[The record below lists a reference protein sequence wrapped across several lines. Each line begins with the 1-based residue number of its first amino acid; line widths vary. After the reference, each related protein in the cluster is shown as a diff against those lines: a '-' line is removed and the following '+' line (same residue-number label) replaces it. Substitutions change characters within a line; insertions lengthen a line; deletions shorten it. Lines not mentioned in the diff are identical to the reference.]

1 MPQPRKPQPAPT
13 VIASWHLSYTP
24 RLPQPS
30 RGIRRV
36 LRIFRSGQNAAVN
49 FCTTPGKSATSG
61 TILARLEEFTREGV
75 MKNSELR
82 SDIHSIEPIPDSDRD
97 STGPQQMWIW
107 AGANI
112 APVNWALGALGIIL
126 KLGLW
131 ENIGVIVFGN
141 IIGCAIFAAFT
152 VMGHKTGVNQMV
164 LSRSAFGR
172 RGAYLPSLLM
182 FLMTLCWIGVNT
194 YFPVKISIA
203 ILGQF
208 GIPES
213 LLTTFIVMTIVMVI
227 QVVIGIYGFYAI
239 RTFEKYTVPVT
250 VAIMAL
256 MSVLAW
262 SQPGVVNWNLTSSL
276 PPGPHFAMLSLLTT
290 AIGVGWG
297 ISWVTWASDYSRFV
311 PRSVSSSSVF
321 WYSYVGMFV
330 PSVWLAILG
339 ATIASVTADTDPAKM
354 VSAVFGGVASLLVLL
369 MVLHGP
375 IATNILNVYSAA
387 LAALS
392 MGIRLSRTAL
402 ALIVGI
408 IGYLVTIYFVFAPS
422 FAKAFDNWMI
432 SLLLWM
438 SPWAGVILADF
449 FIKRKSKIDVAELYA
464 SPETSAYGDI
474 NWGAIIAF
482 LVGLAAGWSLEDGL
496 VPALQ
501 GPLSGLM
508 NGADLSWLAGI
519 VVAGGLY
526 LAIGGRTVPVSVV
539 AAATPKRPLEVPAT
553 ARGSGDFPALT

>member
-1 MPQPRKPQPAPT
+1 MTNP
-13 VIASWHLSYTP
+13 
-24 RLPQPS
+24 
-30 RGIRRV
+30 
-36 LRIFRSGQNAAVN
+36 
-49 FCTTPGKSATSG
+49 
-61 TILARLEEFTREGV
+61 
-75 MKNSELR
+75 ELR
-82 SDIHSIEPIPDSDRD
+82 SDLHSIEQIPEADRD

-112 APVNWALGALGIIL
+112 APVNWALGALGIVL

-131 ENIGVIVFGN
+131 ETIGVIVIGN
-141 IIGCAIFAAFT
+141 LFGCAIFAAFT

-182 FLMTLCWIGVNT
+182 FLMTLGWIGVNT
-194 YFPVKISIA
+194 YFPVKISMA

-208 GIPES
+208 GIPDS
-213 LLTTFIVMTIVMVI
+213 LVTTFIVITLVMVI

-250 VAIMAL
+250 VAIMVL

-262 SQPGVVNWNLTSSL
+262 SQPGVVNWNLASSL
-276 PPGPHFAMLSLLTT
+276 PPGAHLAMLTLLMS

-311 PRSVSSSSVF
+311 PRSVSSTSVF
-321 WYSYVGMFV
+321 WYSYIGMFV

-339 ATIASVTADTDPAKM
+339 ATIASVTLDTDPAKM

-408 IGYLVTIYFVFAPS
+408 AGYLVTIYFIFAPS

-438 SPWAGVILADF
+438 SPWAGVVMADF
-449 FIKRKSKIDVAELYA
+449 FIKRKSQINVAELYA

-474 NWGAIIAF
+474 NWGGIIAF
-482 LVGLAAGWSLEDGL
+482 LAGLVAGWSVQDGL

-501 GPLSGLM
+501 GPISGLLG
-508 NGADLSWLAGI
+508 GADLSWLFGI
-519 VVAGGLY
+519 VVSGVVY
-526 LAIGGRTVPVSVV
+526 LALGGRAV
-539 AAATPKRPLEVPAT
+539 AASSLAAT
-553 ARGSGDFPALT
+553 AAARK

>member
-1 MPQPRKPQPAPT
+1 MT
-13 VIASWHLSYTP
+13 
-24 RLPQPS
+24 
-30 RGIRRV
+30 
-36 LRIFRSGQNAAVN
+36 
-49 FCTTPGKSATSG
+49 
-61 TILARLEEFTREGV
+61 E
-75 MKNSELR
+75 SELR
-82 SDIHSIEPIPDSDRD
+82 ADTHSIEPIPDADRD
-97 STGPQQMWIW
+97 STGLQQMWIW

-131 ENIGVIVFGN
+131 ETIAVIVAGN
-141 IIGCAIFAAFT
+141 VVGCAIFAAFT

-164 LSRSAFGR
+164 LSRSAFGV
-172 RGAYLPSLLM
+172 RGAYLPSILM

-194 YFPVKISIA
+194 YFPVKISVA

-208 GIPES
+208 GVPDNWFVE
-213 LLTTFIVMTIVMVI
+213 M
-227 QVVIGIYGFYAI
+227 VVITLVMALQVGIGTYGFYAI

-250 VAIMAL
+250 VAIMVL

-262 SQPGVVNWNLTSSL
+262 SRPGVVDWSHASTL
-276 PPGPHFAMLSLLTT
+276 PPGAHLAMITLLMT

-321 WYSYVGMFV
+321 WYSYIGMYV
-330 PSVWLAILG
+330 PTVWLAILG
-339 ATIASVTADTDPAKM
+339 ATIASTTLDSDPAKM
-354 VSAVFGGVASLLVLL
+354 VSAVFGDAVGILVLL

-392 MGIRLSRTAL
+392 AGLNLSRVAL
-402 ALIVGI
+402 ASIVGVA
-408 IGYLVTIYFVFAPS
+408 GYLVTVYFIFAPS

-438 SPWAGVILADF
+438 SPWAGIVLADF
-449 FIKRKSKIDVAELYA
+449 FIKRKGQIDVAELYRDPA
-464 SPETSAYGDI
+464 ASAYGDI
-474 NWGAIIAF
+474 NWGGIIAF
-482 LVGLAAGWSLEDGL
+482 FAGLVAGWSLEDGL
-496 VPALQ
+496 VAPLQ
-501 GPLSGLM
+501 GPIATGLLG
-508 NGADLSWLAGI
+508 GADLSWLAGI

-526 LAIGGRTVPVSVV
+526 LALGGRTS
-539 AAATPKRPLEVPAT
+539 AAANPVASS
-553 ARGSGDFPALT
+553 AR

>member
-1 MPQPRKPQPAPT
+1 MT
-13 VIASWHLSYTP
+13 
-24 RLPQPS
+24 
-30 RGIRRV
+30 
-36 LRIFRSGQNAAVN
+36 
-49 FCTTPGKSATSG
+49 
-61 TILARLEEFTREGV
+61 
-75 MKNSELR
+75 NSELR

-112 APVNWALGALGIIL
+112 APVNWALGALGIVL

-131 ENIGVIVFGN
+131 ETIAVIVFGN

-182 FLMTLCWIGVNT
+182 FLMTLGWIGVNT
-194 YFPVKISIA
+194 YFPVKISMA
-203 ILGQF
+203 ILAQF
-208 GIPES
+208 GIPDTS
-213 LLTTFIVMTIVMVI
+213 VTTFIVMTVVMVI
-227 QVVIGIYGFYAI
+227 QVWIGLYGFYAI

-250 VAIMAL
+250 VVIMVV
-256 MSVLAW
+256 MSFLAW
-262 SQPGVVNWNLTSSL
+262 SQPGVVNWNLTSTL

-290 AIGVGWG
+290 AIGIGWG

-311 PRSVSSSSVF
+311 PRSASSASVF
-321 WYSYVGMFV
+321 WYSYVGMLV
-330 PSVWLAILG
+330 PSVWLAVLG
-339 ATIASVTADTDPAKM
+339 ATIASVTLDTDPAKM
-354 VSAVFGGVASLLVLL
+354 VSAVFGGVASILVLL

-392 MGIRLSRTAL
+392 MGLRTSRTTL
-402 ALIVGI
+402 AIIAGVVGYI
-408 IGYLVTIYFVFAPS
+408 VTIYFVFAPS

-449 FIKRKSKIDVAELYA
+449 FIKRKSQIDVAELYK
-464 SPETSAYGDI
+464 SPETSIYGDI
-474 NWGAIIAF
+474 NWGGIISF
-482 LVGLAAGWSLEDGL
+482 LAGLVAGWSFQDGL
-496 VPALQ
+496 VPALR
-501 GPLSGLM
+501 GPISGYF
-508 NGADLSWLAGI
+508 NGADLSWLFGI

-526 LAIGGRTVPVSVV
+526 LVIGGST
-539 AAATPKRPLEVPAT
+539 AT
-553 ARGSGDFPALT
+553 ASALARAPAK

>member
-1 MPQPRKPQPAPT
+1 MT
-13 VIASWHLSYTP
+13 
-24 RLPQPS
+24 
-30 RGIRRV
+30 
-36 LRIFRSGQNAAVN
+36 
-49 FCTTPGKSATSG
+49 
-61 TILARLEEFTREGV
+61 
-75 MKNSELR
+75 NSELR
-82 SDIHSIEPIPDSDRD
+82 ADIHSIAPIPDADRD

-131 ENIGVIVFGN
+131 ETIAVIVIGN
-141 IIGCAIFAAFT
+141 LVGCAIFAAFT

-164 LSRSAFGR
+164 LSRSAFGV
-172 RGAYLPSLLM
+172 RGAYLPSVLM

-194 YFPVKISIA
+194 YFPVKIAVA

-208 GIPES
+208 GVPDTWLVEIIIIT
-213 LLTTFIVMTIVMVI
+213 LVMAL
-227 QVVIGIYGFYAI
+227 QVSIGVYGFYAI

-250 VAIMAL
+250 VAIMVL
-256 MSVLAW
+256 MSILAW
-262 SQPGVVNWNLTSSL
+262 TRPGVVNWGLASSL
-276 PPGPHFAMLSLLTT
+276 PPSAHLAMITLLMS

-311 PRSVSSSSVF
+311 PRSVPSSSVF
-321 WYSYVGMFV
+321 WYSYIGMLV
-330 PSVWLAILG
+330 PTVWLAILG
-339 ATIASVTADTDPAKM
+339 ATIASTTLDTDPAKM
-354 VSAVFGGVASLLVLL
+354 VSAVFGGPTSILVLL

-392 MGIRLSRTAL
+392 AGFNFSRVAL
-402 ALIVGI
+402 ASIVGVA
-408 IGYLVTIYFVFAPS
+408 GYLVTVYFIFAPS

-449 FIKRKSKIDVAELYA
+449 FIKRKGKIDVAELYR

-474 NWGAIIAF
+474 NWGAMIAF
-482 LVGLAAGWSLEDGL
+482 FAGLVAGWFVEDGL
-496 VPALQ
+496 VGALQ
-501 GPLSGLM
+501 GPISINLLG
-508 NGADLSWLAGI
+508 GADLSWLFGI
-519 VVAGGLY
+519 VVSGAVY
-526 LAIGGRTVPVSVV
+526 LALGRRVTSPSVV
-539 AAATPKRPLEVPAT
+539 A
-553 ARGSGDFPALT
+553 SGAGR

>member
-1 MPQPRKPQPAPT
+1 M
-13 VIASWHLSYTP
+13 TP
-24 RLPQPS
+24 S
-30 RGIRRV
+30 
-36 LRIFRSGQNAAVN
+36 
-49 FCTTPGKSATSG
+49 TT
-61 TILARLEEFTREGV
+61 
-75 MKNSELR
+75 SELR
-82 SDIHSIEPIPDSDRD
+82 ADVHSVEPIPEADRD

-131 ENIGVIVFGN
+131 ETIAVIVLGN

-164 LSRSAFGR
+164 LCRSAFGR

-182 FLMTLCWIGVNT
+182 FLTTLGWIGVNT
-194 YFPVKISIA
+194 YFPVKIAVA
-203 ILGQF
+203 ILSQF
-208 GIPES
+208 GIPDS
-213 LLTTFIVMTIVMVI
+213 VLTNM
-227 QVVIGIYGFYAI
+227 VVITVVVLLQMLIGVYGFYAI

-250 VAIMAL
+250 AVIMVL
-256 MSVLAW
+256 MSILAW
-262 SQPGVVNWNLTSSL
+262 SQPGVVNWGLTSTL
-276 PPGPHFAMLSLLTT
+276 APGAHLAMLTLLMT

-311 PRSVSSSSVF
+311 PSSVSSKAVY

-330 PSVWLAILG
+330 PTVWLAILG
-339 ATIASVTADTDPAKM
+339 ATLASVTLDTDPAKM
-354 VSAVFGGVASLLVLL
+354 VSAVFGGVTSILVLL

-392 MGIRLSRTAL
+392 MGVHLSRTAI
-402 ALIVGI
+402 ALIVGVAS
-408 IGYLVTIYFVFAPS
+408 YLVAIYFVFEPS

-438 SPWAGVILADF
+438 SPFTGVVMADF
-449 FIKRKSKIDVAELYA
+449 FIKRRSQIDVPELYRA
-464 SPETSAYGDI
+464 PEVSAYGDI
-474 NWGAIIAF
+474 NWAGIVGFFAG
-482 LVGLAAGWSLEDGL
+482 LVAGWSVQDGL

-501 GPLSGLM
+501 GPISTAFLG
-508 NGADLSWLAGI
+508 GADLSWLVGI
-519 VVAGGLY
+519 LVSGGVY
-526 LAIGGRTVPVSVV
+526 LAMSQRTVPAAV
-539 AAATPKRPLEVPAT
+539 AAGQTGR
-553 ARGSGDFPALT
+553 

>member
-1 MPQPRKPQPAPT
+1 MT
-13 VIASWHLSYTP
+13 
-24 RLPQPS
+24 
-30 RGIRRV
+30 
-36 LRIFRSGQNAAVN
+36 
-49 FCTTPGKSATSG
+49 
-61 TILARLEEFTREGV
+61 E
-75 MKNSELR
+75 SELR
-82 SDIHSIEPIPDSDRD
+82 ADTHSIEPIPDADRD
-97 STGPQQMWIW
+97 STGLQQMWIW

-131 ENIGVIVFGN
+131 ETIAVIVAGN
-141 IIGCAIFAAFT
+141 VVGCAIFAAFT

-164 LSRSAFGR
+164 LSRSAFGV
-172 RGAYLPSLLM
+172 RGAYLPSILM

-194 YFPVKISIA
+194 YFPVKISVA

-208 GIPES
+208 GVPDNWFVE
-213 LLTTFIVMTIVMVI
+213 M
-227 QVVIGIYGFYAI
+227 VVITLVMALQVGIGTYGFYAI

-250 VAIMAL
+250 VAIMVL

-262 SQPGVVNWNLTSSL
+262 SRPGVVDWSHASTL
-276 PPGPHFAMLSLLTT
+276 PPGAHLAMITLLMT

-321 WYSYVGMFV
+321 WYSYIGMFV
-330 PSVWLAILG
+330 PTVWLAILG
-339 ATIASVTADTDPAKM
+339 ATIASTTLDTDPAKM
-354 VSAVFGGVASLLVLL
+354 VSAVFGDAVGILVLL

-392 MGIRLSRTAL
+392 AGLNLSRVAL
-402 ALIVGI
+402 ASIVGVA
-408 IGYLVTIYFVFAPS
+408 GYLVTVYFIFAPS

-438 SPWAGVILADF
+438 SPWAGIVLADF
-449 FIKRKSKIDVAELYA
+449 FIKRKGQIDVAELYRDPA
-464 SPETSAYGDI
+464 TSAYGDI
-474 NWGAIIAF
+474 NWGGIIAF
-482 LVGLAAGWSLEDGL
+482 FAGLVAGWSLEDGL
-496 VPALQ
+496 VAPLQ
-501 GPLSGLM
+501 GPIATGLLG
-508 NGADLSWLAGI
+508 GADLSWLAGI

-526 LAIGGRTVPVSVV
+526 LALGGRTS
-539 AAATPKRPLEVPAT
+539 AAANPVASS
-553 ARGSGDFPALT
+553 AR